1 MTTHLELFQLA
12 ARHGLDRP
20 ATRQL
25 IALGGFDAEPPA
37 LRNGFW
43 RAVAAAAAALGG
55 LGIVLWIAANWDVMG
70 RMQRFALLQG
80 FVLAMCLGAAWSRR
94 ARAPLGLLALLG
106 IGGLLAYF
114 GQTYQTGADPWQ
126 LFALWAA
133 LGLPLALAARSD
145 VVWLPWTLAAHT
157 GLALWAQA
165 HTGHA
170 WRVEP
175 QDTAIHAAALAAVL
189 LLLLLVSPPLRR
201 WTGAGTWALRG
212 AAVLG
217 AGFVTAT
224 AGMGLFATPIAP
236 QYALGLAVLAL
247 GAALAARRAGF
258 DVFALSACVLG
269 LDVLLVCGLARGL
282 LSGSGGDW
290 VGELLL
296 IGLLAAG
303 LVALSVQGVLRLSR
317 RGGW

>member
-1 MTTHLELFQLA
+1 MTTHLELYQLA

-20 ATRQL
+20 ATQRL

-37 LRNGFW
+37 LRTGFW
-43 RAVAAAAAALGG
+43 RAVAVAAAALGG
-55 LGIVLWIAANWDVMG
+55 LGMVLWIAANWEVMG
-70 RMQRFALLQG
+70 RMLRFALLQG

-94 ARAPLGLLALLG
+94 ARAPLGLLALVG

-133 LGLPLALAARSD
+133 LALPLALAARSD
-145 VVWLPWTLAAHT
+145 VLWLPWLLVAYT
-157 GLALWAQA
+157 GLALWTQA
-165 HTGHA
+165 HTGHT
-170 WRVEP
+170 WRVQR
-175 QDTAIHAAALAAVL
+175 QDLAIHAAAMVGML
-189 LLLLLVSPPLRR
+189 LLWLLVSPLLRR

-212 AAVLG
+212 AAVVG
-217 AGFVTAT
+217 TGFVTMT
-224 AGMGLFATPIAP
+224 AGMGLFDTPDAP
-236 QYALGLAVLAL
+236 QYVLGLAVLAL
-247 GAALAARRAGF
+247 STVLAARQAWF
-258 DVFALSACVLG
+258 DVFVLSACALG
-269 LDVLLVCGLARGL
+269 LNVLVVCGLAHGL
-282 LSGSGGDW
+282 LRGTGDL
-290 VGELLL
+290 VGELLF